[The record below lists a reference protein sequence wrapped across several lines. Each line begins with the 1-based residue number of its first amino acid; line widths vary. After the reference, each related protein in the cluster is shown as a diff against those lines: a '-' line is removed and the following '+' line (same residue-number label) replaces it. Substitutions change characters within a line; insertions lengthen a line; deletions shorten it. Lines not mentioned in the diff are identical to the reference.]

1 MSVNDKSK
9 TYKLDNKDY
18 SKSNSSRRWQ
28 LFLSLNLPIIVSS

>member
-18 SKSNSSRRWQ
+18 SEVTVAGDGNCCYH
-28 LFLSLNLPIIVSS
+28 